1 MLYQLSY
8 EVTQL
13 QLEAGQFVG
22 LMCSRERTDEGKK
35 RLFEVRVTLNLTA
48 IIVHFFNFHI

>member
-35 RLFEVRVTLNLTA
+35 RLFEVRVTRNLTA